1 MGKRNYTM
9 NHELQLYM
17 DKFNAKRKLFDMPD
31 LMLENDFPE
40 ILAMMEVEGSPEV
53 LSMDGE
59 ISVKA
64 YEKRKNF
71 WSKAMLQLKA
81 FEEERL

>member
-1 MGKRNYTM
+1 M

-17 DKFNAKRKLFDMPD
+17 DKFNAKRKLFDMKE

-64 YEKRKNF
+64 YEKRTNI
-71 WSKAMLQLKA
+71 WLAAMEQLKA